1 MAGGYARGSGGR
13 RGPVQSSIQV
23 SHHHC
28 HTHVINGRVGVRRKP
43 ARWYVLWLHLRVPSY
58 ALAFPHAPPRLL
70 RARRSKLLR
79 LECTAPFLV
88 PQPPVSASLP
98 QASPSRR
105 TPRSTTLAAYW
116 EAESRGT
123 VQVPAPGSAAPQA
136 CAAQA
141 TVHSRL
147 PARQQRRDRRGRTR
161 QAEVTRG
168 RLDLSPA
175 AAPT

>member
-43 ARWYVLWLHLRVPSY
+43 ARWHLLWLHLRVPSY

-79 LECTAPFLV
+79 LECTAPFLA
-88 PQPPVSASLP
+88 PQPPVSACLSRSLSK
-98 QASPSRR
+98 SPHPAQFHARRLLGSRV
-105 TPRSTTLAAYW
+105 TGHRSGSCARVCGPSGL
-116 EAESRGT
+116 RRPGHRPCP
-123 VQVPAPGSAAPQA
+123 PA
-136 CAAQA
+136 C
-141 TVHSRL
+141 
-147 PARQQRRDRRGRTR
+147 
-161 QAEVTRG
+161 E
-168 RLDLSPA
+168 A
-175 AAPT
+175 AAEG

>member
-43 ARWYVLWLHLRVPSY
+43 PRWYVLCLHLRVPSY
-58 ALAFPHAPPRLL
+58 APAFPHAPPRLL
-70 RARRSKLLR
+70 RARRASSFVSNVLR
-79 LECTAPFLV
+79 R
-88 PQPPVSASLP
+88 SSSLNHLSP
-98 QASPSRR
+98 LPSPEASPSRR

-123 VQVPAPGSAAPQA
+123 VQVPAPESAAPQA

-141 TVHSRL
+141 TVRSRL
-147 PARQQRRDRRGRTR
+147 PARQQRRDRRGPTR
-161 QAEVTRG
+161 QAEVTRS
-168 RLDLSPA
+168 RLGLSPA

>member
-43 ARWYVLWLHLRVPSY
+43 APWYVLWLHLRVPSY

-79 LECTAPFLV
+79 LECTAP
-88 PQPPVSASLP
+88 SLNHLSP
-98 QASPSRR
+98 LPSPEASPSRR

-123 VQVPAPGSAAPQA
+123 VQVPAPWSAAPQA

-141 TVHSRL
+141 TVRSRL

-161 QAEVTRG
+161 QAEVTHG
-168 RLDLSPA
+168 RLGLSPA

>member
-43 ARWYVLWLHLRVPSY
+43 ARWYILWLHLRVPSY

-79 LECTAPFLV
+79 LECTAP
-88 PQPPVSASLP
+88 SLNHLSP
-98 QASPSRR
+98 LPSPEASPSRR

-123 VQVPAPGSAAPQA
+123 VQVPAPRSAAPQA

-141 TVHSRL
+141 TVRSRL

-168 RLDLSPA
+168 RLGLSPA